1 MKIKEIRIKGF
12 KKFKELNVEFND
24 NISVIVGENE
34 SGKSSLLLALDIA
47 LNQSI
52 FNRSDSSLDRY
63 LNKEEVQ
70 CFFENPNKD
79 TLPRI
84 DIEVFLD
91 FGNSL
96 KASEFSGLHYNHPQQ
111 NKFCCGVK
119 FVYGFDV
126 DFLDNVDFS
135 EFAHNKVVPIEYY
148 RSSWTTFQGRSYKRQ
163 QLLSNI
169 IFLDNSTQKYDLF
182 GGYARNL
189 YQAKVDSGTHREIAS
204 NFKKNL
210 QSFITSQKT
219 ELEIDD
225 KRHIGFDSNKTDI
238 LKLIDI
244 YENNI
249 SIQDMGK
256 GKENLIKT
264 EVSLSNGI
272 FDVIFIDEPEN
283 HLSFTN
289 TRKLINFLK
298 QRTTEQVI
306 IVSHNSLVVSRL
318 DLKNVIWLSNKETK
332 KLEKIDSDT
341 SMYFSKIDNLDILRF
356 ILAEKVILVEG
367 AAEYIIIPAIYQ
379 KIINN
384 SLEADGIEIISMGS
398 ISYERY
404 RNIAESLNKKVVVIT
419 DNDGKDK
426 QYTNTD
432 LFSIFSDSNRDNW
445 TLEVAFY
452 NKNTEFFD
460 EKYKNKK
467 TKAEYDGKTM
477 ARACAHMLKN
487 KTDNALL
494 IEREIGSLSLP
505 EYLIEAI
512 QWIKE

>member
-1 MKIKEIRIKGF
+1 M
-12 KKFKELNVEFND
+12 EFND
-24 NISVIVGENE
+24 DVSVIVGENE
-34 SGKSSLLLALDIA
+34 SGKSSLLVALDIV

-52 FNRSDSSLDRY
+52 FNRSDSSFDRY

-70 CFFENPNKD
+70 DFFDNPSKD

-96 KASEFSGLHYNHPQQ
+96 KASEFSGLHYDNPK
-111 NKFCCGVK
+111 NNECRCGIKFE
-119 FVYGFDV
+119 YSLDM
-126 DFLDNVDFS
+126 DFLNDVNFS
-135 EFAHNKVVPIEYY
+135 EFAQNNVVPIEYY
-148 RSSWTTFQGRSYKRQ
+148 RSSWTTFQGKSYKRQ
-163 QLLSNI
+163 LLSGDI
-169 IFLDNSTQKYDLF
+169 IFLDNSTQKYNLF
-182 GGYARNL
+182 GGYARSL
-189 YQAKVDSGTHREIAS
+189 YNAKVDSVTHRQIAS
-204 NFKKNL
+204 KFKQSL
-210 QSFITSQKT
+210 QSFITNQKT
-219 ELEIDD
+219 ELEIDSE
-225 KRHIGFDSNKTDI
+225 KHIGFDSSKTDI

-244 YENNI
+244 YENNV

-289 TRKLINFLK
+289 TRKLINLLK

-306 IVSHNSLVVSRL
+306 IVSHSSLVVSRL
-318 DLKNVIWLSNKETK
+318 DLKNVIWLSDNEIK
-332 KLEKIDSDT
+332 KLEKLDSDT
-341 SMYFSKIDNLDILRF
+341 SMYFSKIDNLDVLRF

-367 AAEYIIIPAIYQ
+367 AAEYIILPAIYE
-379 KIINN
+379 KVVG
-384 SLEADGIEIISMGS
+384 SRLEADGIEIISMGS

-404 RNIAESLNKKVVVIT
+404 RKIAESLNKKVAVIT
-419 DNDGKDK
+419 DNDGKDE
-426 QYTNTD
+426 QYNNTD
-432 LFSIFSDSNRDNW
+432 LFSIFSDSNCDNW

-460 EKYKNKK
+460 EKYKNKQ

-477 ARACAHMLKN
+477 AKACAHMLKN
-487 KTDNALL
+487 KTENALL
-494 IEREIGSLSLP
+494 IESEISSLSLP
-505 EYLIEAI
+505 EYLIEAV

>member
-1 MKIKEIRIKGF
+1 
-12 KKFKELNVEFND
+12 
-24 NISVIVGENE
+24 
-34 SGKSSLLLALDIA
+34 
-47 LNQSI
+47 
-52 FNRSDSSLDRY
+52 
-63 LNKEEVQ
+63 
-70 CFFENPNKD
+70 
-79 TLPRI
+79 
-84 DIEVFLD
+84 
-91 FGNSL
+91 
-96 KASEFSGLHYNHPQQ
+96 
-111 NKFCCGVK
+111 
-119 FVYGFDV
+119 
-126 DFLDNVDFS
+126 
-135 EFAHNKVVPIEYY
+135 
-148 RSSWTTFQGRSYKRQ
+148 
-163 QLLSNI
+163 
-169 IFLDNSTQKYDLF
+169 
-182 GGYARNL
+182 
-189 YQAKVDSGTHREIAS
+189 
-204 NFKKNL
+204 
-210 QSFITSQKT
+210 
-219 ELEIDD
+219 
-225 KRHIGFDSNKTDI
+225 
-238 LKLIDI
+238 
-244 YENNI
+244 
-249 SIQDMGK
+249 
-256 GKENLIKT
+256 
-264 EVSLSNGI
+264 
-272 FDVIFIDEPEN
+272 
-283 HLSFTN
+283 
-289 TRKLINFLK
+289 
-298 QRTTEQVI
+298 
-306 IVSHNSLVVSRL
+306 
-318 DLKNVIWLSNKETK
+318 
-332 KLEKIDSDT
+332 
-341 SMYFSKIDNLDILRF
+341 
-356 ILAEKVILVEG
+356 KVILVEG